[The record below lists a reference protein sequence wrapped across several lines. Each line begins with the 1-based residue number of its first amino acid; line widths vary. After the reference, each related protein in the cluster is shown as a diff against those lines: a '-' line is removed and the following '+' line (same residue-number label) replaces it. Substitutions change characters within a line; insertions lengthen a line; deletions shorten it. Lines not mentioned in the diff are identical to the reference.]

1 MNDWQTMYREKLCT
15 ADEAVRL
22 IRDGERVLVGGV
34 AARPEELIR
43 ALVRNASS
51 FRGVRIMHG
60 LSSGGEEYT
69 DEKYRDNFTFET
81 LFVSSS
87 TRKAVNEG
95 RASVYPCYYY
105 EIGHLLKDGD
115 IPVDVFMFQA
125 SPPDEHGY
133 CSCGLMADFSRE
145 GIETADRVILQVNR
159 NMPRNFSLDT
169 VIHVSEADRIVEYDD
184 PLPVFPR
191 TEITDVERKIGE
203 NCATLVE
210 DGSTIQIGIG
220 SIPDAVCEALKGKKN
235 LGVHSELISDGIMD
249 LYKSGAITNLEKS
262 REKRTMVAVFL
273 MGTQELYDFADNNR
287 ALTLRRAAYVNGP
300 FTIGKCSKLVSINT
314 CIEVDLMGQVVS
326 GSSGLRNISGSG
338 GQLDFMRGAAISLDR
353 KGKAIIAMTSVH
365 EKNGV
370 RTSRIKPF
378 ITEGSSVTVPRQDAE
393 YFVTEYGIANV
404 RGRTLKERARAL
416 IEIAHPDFR
425 PELIREYERRFKVPY

>member
-1 MNDWQTMYREKLCT
+1 MNDWKAVYREKLCT
-15 ADEAVRL
+15 PEEAVSL

-34 AARPEELIR
+34 AARPEALIR
-43 ALVRNASS
+43 ALIKNASS
-51 FRGVRIMHG
+51 YRGVRIMHG
-60 LSSGGEEYT
+60 LSSGGEEYLK
-69 DEKYRDNFTFET
+69 EQYKENFIHET
-81 LFVSSS
+81 LFVSAS

-95 RASVYPCYYY
+95 RAAVYPCYYY
-105 EIGHLLKDGD
+105 EIGSLLKDGD

-133 CSCGLMADFSRE
+133 CSCGLMADFIRE
-145 GIETADRVILQVNR
+145 GIETADRVLLQVNEK
-159 NMPRNFSLDT
+159 MPRNASMDT
-169 VIHVSEADRIVEYDD
+169 VIHVSEADRIVACDE
-184 PLPVFPR
+184 PMPSFPR
-191 TEITDVERKIGE
+191 TKITDIEKKIGE
-203 NCATLVE
+203 NCASLVE

-249 LYKSGAITNLEKS
+249 LYRSGAITNSEKS
-262 REKRTMVAVFL
+262 REKRTMTAVFL

-287 ALTLRRAAYVNGP
+287 ALTLKSAAYVNGP
-300 FTIGKCSKLVSINT
+300 FTIAKCSKLVSINT
-314 CIEVDLMGQVVS
+314 CIEADLMGQVVS

-338 GQLDFMRGAAISLDR
+338 GQLDFVRGATMSLDR

-378 ITEGSSVTVPRQDAE
+378 ITDGSSVTVTRQDAE

-404 RGRTLKERARAL
+404 KGKTLKDRARAM

-425 PELIREYERRFKVPY
+425 PELQAEYERRFKTPY